1 MSKDKHMKSSE
12 RAEVLQ
18 TLQQEERNILI
29 DAMCLI
35 QDLSEEQ
42 GFWLHDQNQPLFN
55 QKLNKF
61 NQYLNRAETLMER
74 NNQNQHLRWSNY
86 VIGEESPKS
95 ILW

>member
-1 MSKDKHMKSSE
+1 MKSSE
-12 RAEVLQ
+12 RAAVFE

-74 NNQNQHLRWSNY
+74 NNQNQNLRWSNY
-86 VIGEESPKS
+86 VVGEESPKS

>member
-1 MSKDKHMKSSE
+1 MTSSE
-12 RAEVLQ
+12 RAAVFE

-35 QDLSEEQ
+35 QDLSSEQ

-74 NNQNQHLRWSNY
+74 NNQNQNLRWSNY
-86 VIGEESPKS
+86 VVGEESPKS

>member
-1 MSKDKHMKSSE
+1 MTSSE
-12 RAEVLQ
+12 RAAVLQ

-74 NNQNQHLRWSNY
+74 NNQNQNLRWSNY
-86 VIGEESPKS
+86 VVGEESPKS

>member
-12 RAEVLQ
+12 RAAVLQ

-35 QDLSEEQ
+35 HDLSKEQ
-42 GFWLHDQNQPLFN
+42 GFWLHEQNQPEFN

-61 NQYLNRAETLMER
+61 NQYLNRAETIIER
-74 NNQNQHLRWSNY
+74 NNQNQHQRWKNY
-86 VIGEESPKS
+86 ELGEQSPKS
-95 ILW
+95 LLW

>member
-1 MSKDKHMKSSE
+1 MTSSE
-12 RAEVLQ
+12 RAAVFE

-74 NNQNQHLRWSNY
+74 NNQNQNLRWSNY
-86 VIGEESPKS
+86 VVGEESPKS